1 MEQYFNYM
9 GCLAVE
15 GTYDRMYA
23 LLDGASLPSRLNAAA
38 YFHSGRRAVAP
49 PIASQL
55 TRRLSL
61 PLALEANIPA
71 IDIILLF
78 AAAEADLPKL
88 EELLI
93 AGADPNVKDLAGM
106 TPMQLAGKANPA
118 KKAEAE
124 ALIAKYLKK

>member
-23 LLDGASLPSRLNAAA
+23 LLDGAPLSSKQRHAFLRSFPVVHASCALSPTALTLDP
-38 YFHSGRRAVAP
+38 AVRPA
-49 PIASQL
+49 
-55 TRRLSL
+55 
-61 PLALEANIPA
+61 ANIPA

-88 EELLI
+88 EELLA
-93 AGADPNVKDLAGM
+93 AGADANVKDLAGM

-118 KKAEAE
+118 KKADAE
-124 ALIAKYLKK
+124 ALIAKYVKK